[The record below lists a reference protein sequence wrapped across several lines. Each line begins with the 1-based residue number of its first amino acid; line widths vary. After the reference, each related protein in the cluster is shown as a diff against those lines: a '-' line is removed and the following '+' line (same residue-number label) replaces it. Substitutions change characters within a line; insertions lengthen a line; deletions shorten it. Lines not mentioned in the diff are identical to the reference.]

1 MIIYC
6 NYYWYIDLIFS
17 QELIVDFHE
26 VINQFNPN
34 YGKQFEEIIYCFL
47 EDIQKYKKDIKRL
60 EESYKMYHNFSF
72 SKNSFLKGFAIF

>member
-1 MIIYC
+1 
-6 NYYWYIDLIFS
+6 LTFS

-26 VINQFNPN
+26 VINQLNPN

-60 EESYKMYHNFSF
+60 EDSYKT
-72 SKNSFLKGFAIF
+72 